1 MQNAY
6 NNFQNFIEEMSTFDL
21 IALGNKIQI
30 HLFSNF
36 TLRNYG
42 SGDSV
47 AHWGTFIQS
56 CNSGI
61 KMTSNFNSEK
71 K

>member
-1 MQNAY
+1 MY
-6 NNFQNFIEEMSTFDL
+6 IF
-21 IALGNKIQI
+21 
-30 HLFSNF
+30 FSNF

-47 AHWGTFIQS
+47 AHWGTFILS